1 MITSSRLS
9 SELSRVLEHP
19 RLHEILFQ
27 NTKKEKACIRHNF
40 NILELSFSEMWQ
52 SKGDYKETREIRQPN
67 TKPDTD

>member
-19 RLHEILFQ
+19 GLHEIFFQ
-27 NTKKEKACIRHNF
+27 NTKREKVCILYNF
-40 NILELSFSEMWQ
+40 NVVELSFSETWQ
-52 SKGDYKETREIRQPN
+52 SKEDYKETREIRQPN